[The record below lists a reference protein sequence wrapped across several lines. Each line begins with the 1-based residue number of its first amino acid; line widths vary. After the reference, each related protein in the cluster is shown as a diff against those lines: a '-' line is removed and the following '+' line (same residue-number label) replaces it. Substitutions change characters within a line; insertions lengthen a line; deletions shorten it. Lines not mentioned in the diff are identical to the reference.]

1 MQASGADTWVIR
13 HAAIVNKRG
22 LHARAAAKFV
32 KLAAAYDAVVE
43 VEKADLRVDGTSIMD
58 LMMLVASQGSQITI
72 LANGVEAEAA
82 ATALCD
88 LVARKFDET
97 E

>member
-1 MQASGADTWVIR
+1 VQASGADTWAIR
-13 HAAIVNKRG
+13 HAQIVNKRG

-32 KLAAAYDAVVE
+32 KTATAYE
-43 VEKADLRVDGTSIMD
+43 SEILVEKGDMAVDGTSIMD
-58 LMMLVASQGSQITI
+58 LMMLVASQGSSITI
-72 LANGVEAEAA
+72 SARGVDAEEAA
-82 ATALCD
+82 SALSE